1 MLRRPPRSTRTD
13 TLFPYTTL
21 FRSRDEGRREFAP
34 TPQRQ
39 DRPRRSRWLKLP
51 HWLAYGSRE
60 HPLDCL
66 PLRRGHVLGKRFSPR
81 RTPFSVADSERRLA
95 VLFRW
100 RFVRRNE
107 CCRGDRKSDVEGK
120 SVSVRVAIGGR
131 RSIQKKK
138 TNGNN

>member
-51 HWLAYGSRE
+51 PWLAYGSRE

-66 PLRRGHVLGKRFSPR
+66 PLRRGHVLGKRFSSR
-81 RTPFSVADSERRLA
+81 RPPFSVDDSERRLA
-95 VLFRW
+95 VL
-100 RFVRRNE
+100 
-107 CCRGDRKSDVEGK
+107 DRTSTRLNSSQYCASRMPTLPRK
-120 SVSVRVAIGGR
+120 
-131 RSIQKKK
+131 
-138 TNGNN
+138 NNIKHPITYSTHIP